1 MTQLPSNN
9 NPLKEPAAPATA
21 GPDTRKRSSGWLS
34 QHLKSVFI
42 GGLLALIPL
51 FVTIYILRL
60 LFLAATGFFYP
71 TVQDWLG
78 NVQVQHWTHI
88 HNATA
93 IAVMAAFVSLLVF
106 LGVVYLIGVLGSFV
120 IGRQLLNAFDH
131 FVENLPL
138 LKGIYSTTKQV
149 IGSFRKE
156 GSKGYERVVLVE
168 FPRVGIWT
176 IAFVTNTVTDSC
188 CGKRYLTVFIPM
200 TPNPTSGFFQF
211 VPEEDVRNTDW
222 TKEQAIT
229 IVLSGGLMAPA
240 EMNFGPAGKVSEAG
254 TATIEL
260 AGPAPGEQAASQQ
273 PGV

>member
-1 MTQLPSNN
+1 MTQLPNNN
-9 NPLKEPAAPATA
+9 NPLKEPAASAAA
-21 GPDTRKRSSGWLS
+21 GPDARKRTSGWLS

-131 FVENLPL
+131 RRSHTMVVPPL
-138 LKGIYSTTKQV
+138 LRLACA
-149 IGSFRKE
+149 IGRAAAHFGVFE
-156 GSKGYERVVLVE
+156 GEPVGFGSAGRGQNHFLPVFFPARRV
-168 FPRVGIWT
+168 RG
-176 IAFVTNTVTDSC
+176 
-188 CGKRYLTVFIPM
+188 R
-200 TPNPTSGFFQF
+200 
-211 VPEEDVRNTDW
+211 
-222 TKEQAIT
+222 
-229 IVLSGGLMAPA
+229 
-240 EMNFGPAGKVSEAG
+240 
-254 TATIEL
+254 
-260 AGPAPGEQAASQQ
+260 ASQR
-273 PGV
+273 